1 MTATQQLL
9 TAQEMADILRISS
22 RHLWDL
28 EREGKIPSVRLGKA
42 VRYDAMEVL
51 NELKDGIRRE

>member
-1 MTATQQLL
+1 
-9 TAQEMADILRISS
+9 
-22 RHLWDL
+22 LWDL

-51 NELKDGIRRE
+51 NELKDGTRRE